1 MPREIPKNLVPGQQR
16 VRPLGKVST
25 HVFHDS
31 GQRDYKDRRC
41 CEWCGNLDTH
51 RIHDVTVISE
61 AEAIDRR
68 VIGERDE

>member
-1 MPREIPKNLVPGQQR
+1 MTRDIPKNLVAGQKR

-31 GQRDYKDRRC
+31 GQRDYKGRRC
-41 CEWCGNLDTH
+41 CEWCGNLDDH
-51 RIHDVTVISE
+51 RIHDITQSTE

-68 VIGERDE
+68 VLGESE